1 MEPQVSGREPG
12 VEEEALL
19 LADLR
24 AGKETAFER
33 LLREH
38 GGRMLAVARRLVRN
52 EEDAR
57 DAVQEAFVS
66 AFRSLDRF
74 EGTSR
79 IATWLHRIVVN
90 ACLDR
95 IRRRHAHPTVP
106 LPDSGRP
113 DDERSVRGVE
123 PAAPAVDHDTA
134 LDVQQALSQLP
145 EEQRSALILID
156 VQGYPVA
163 EAAVMLG
170 VAEGTIKSRCA
181 RGRARLATMLG
192 HLRNPA
198 ASSRVG
204 SSRADAR
211 AAKVEESK

>member
-90 ACLDR
+90 ACLMRLRTRQRRPEEAIEDLLPSFHEDGHQIPSSTDWSEPVDVLLQRREICALVRQCIDR
-95 IRRRHAHPTVP
+95 LPESYRTVLLLRDIEELSTGEAASLLGVTENALKIRLHRAR
-106 LPDSGRP
+106 
-113 DDERSVRGVE
+113 
-123 PAAPAVDHDTA
+123 
-134 LDVQQALSQLP
+134 QAL
-145 EEQRSALILID
+145 RSLLD
-156 VQGYPVA
+156 P
-163 EAAVMLG
+163 
-170 VAEGTIKSRCA
+170 
-181 RGRARLATMLG
+181 
-192 HLRNPA
+192 HLRGNA
-198 ASSRVG
+198 V
-204 SSRADAR
+204 
-211 AAKVEESK
+211 